1 MTPLRAIRKKRRL
14 TIYDVAQAVAVR
26 PGTISKIERGMAGAS
41 TDLAARL
48 VMFYGRAAISEE
60 KILYPER
67 FANKEAA

>member
-1 MTPLRAIRKKRRL
+1 MTPLRAIRKKRKL
-14 TIYDVAQAVAVR
+14 TIYDVARAVDVR

-41 TDLAARL
+41 SELAERL
-48 VMFYGRAAISEE
+48 VTFFGRPAITEE